1 MRRLIHNHI
10 GALIAWV
17 LITII
22 AVFALPNVSQLTRAH
37 SAINLPADTES
48 EIANSIQNHWGH
60 HQDNTYQVV
69 AVFNNGDQALTK
81 HDQKKV
87 QKTINYLKKHKHSLG
102 IKSMLTPNEN
112 AATKKQLISHDKSTQ
127 LVQLYVSKKHGTI
140 GDINKQLSSAIKTS
154 GLKTYVTGADI
165 LTDDFSASVQKGIKK
180 TEVISLIF
188 IFVVLLLVF
197 RSPITPLISILMVG
211 VSFITSFSIVTNLVK
226 HFNFPFSNFTQVF
239 MVIVLFGIGTDYNIL
254 LYDKFKE
261 NLGNGME
268 KWDAAHDAQH
278 NAGRTILYSGSSILI
293 GFTAL
298 SLAKFSIYQSAVGV
312 AVGVAVLLVVLLT
325 LNPFFMALL
334 GKKMFWPSKKFT
346 GESDSSFWRK
356 IATSSVAHPIISL
369 VLVFA
374 ILLPIGLS
382 YRNHLNYD
390 DAAEIKDSVPS
401 KQGFLVV
408 QKHFSKGTAEPAT
421 LYIKSNHRL
430 DNERDLKLIDQLTN
444 QIKQSND
451 VKTVTSVT
459 QPSGSKIK
467 ELYVHKQLG
476 TVNKGVCQAQN
487 GLTRLSNG
495 SSQMNNGLSQLSS
508 GSQQLVNGLTQ
519 MSSQLN
525 SQLSGSN
532 AAQIQQLESGLPQ
545 INSGIQQLNSALQS
559 SGSSIDTAGLTN
571 NLTNVGNQAQV
582 IGNNLQQAGN
592 TLKSIQGTSSSSS
605 MNTSQMMS
613 QLAAVEDQAKLNDQ
627 QKAAINSF
635 MQQAMGQVQ
644 SQVQGQTGSLT
655 SKLQSVAANI
665 QAAGNADQ
673 SLAGSMQSVAG
684 SAGNLNSLMSQ
695 VTTLKAEVAQL
706 ASASNVALPGA
717 ATALQQLTGGLN
729 QVQSA
734 LGQGTSA
741 VIQLNTGINR
751 LAQASPQ
758 LTSGI
763 NKVNS
768 GLGEGGK
775 YLRGL
780 QFSAAADTFYIPQS
794 ELRSNKTFKKSINT
808 YLSAD
813 KKTAK
818 IVIIFNST
826 PSGNTATSQV
836 GKITSLAKNSLK
848 GTNLKNSTV
857 AMGGQSSRI
866 ANIKQVA
873 GGDFVRTAA
882 IMLVGIAIALVLITR
897 SLLQPVYILG
907 TLLTAYMAALSINHV
922 LVKLVMGR
930 SELTWNT
937 PFFSFIMLIALGVDY
952 SIFLVMRYREFD
964 QDSMLP
970 GERII
975 RAAAIIGTVVISA
988 AIILSG
994 TFAALIP
1001 SGIPTLIEV
1010 ALTVII
1016 GLIILVC
1023 IIPITMP
1030 STIYLTY
1037 PIKSNFHHADG
1048 SNKDQLEKN

>member
-1 MRRLIHNHI
+1 
-10 GALIAWV
+10 
-17 LITII
+17 
-22 AVFALPNVSQLTRAH
+22 
-37 SAINLPADTES
+37 
-48 EIANSIQNHWGH
+48 
-60 HQDNTYQVV
+60 
-69 AVFNNGDQALTK
+69 
-81 HDQKKV
+81 
-87 QKTINYLKKHKHSLG
+87 
-102 IKSMLTPNEN
+102 MLTPNEN
-112 AATKKQLISHDKSTQ
+112 AAAKKQLVSHDKSTQ
-127 LVQLYVSKKHGTI
+127 LVQLYVNKDHGTI
-140 GDINKQLSSAIKTS
+140 SQINKQLNKAVKTS
-154 GLKTYVTGADI
+154 GLKTYVTGADL
-165 LTDDFSASVQKGIKK
+165 LTDDFSASIQEGIKK
-180 TEVISLIF
+180 TEVISIIF
-188 IFVVLLLVF
+188 IFIVLLLVF

-211 VSFITSFSIVTNLVK
+211 VSFMTSFSIVTNLVE

-254 LYDKFKE
+254 LYNKFKE
-261 NLGNGME
+261 DLGNGME
-268 KWDAAHDAQH
+268 KWEATRDAQH
-278 NAGRTILYSGSSILI
+278 SAGRTIIYSGSSILI

-298 SLAKFSIYQSAVGV
+298 GLARFSIYQSAVGV

-325 LNPFFMALL
+325 LNPFFMAVL
-334 GKKMFWPSKKFT
+334 GKKMFWPDKKFT
-346 GESDSSFWRK
+346 GESDSPLWRR
-356 IATSSVAHPIISL
+356 IATNSVAHPIISL

-374 ILLPIGLS
+374 ILLPIGLT

-390 DAAEIKDSVPS
+390 DSAEVKDSVPS
-401 KQGFLVV
+401 KQGMLVV
-408 QKHFSKGTAEPAT
+408 QRHFSKGTAEPAT
-421 LYIKSNHRL
+421 LYIHSNHRL
-430 DNERDLKLIDQLTN
+430 DNEKDLKLIDQITN
-444 QIKQSND
+444 QIQKSND
-451 VKTVTSVT
+451 VKLATSVT
-459 QPSGSKIK
+459 QPAGSKIK
-467 ELYVHKQLG
+467 QLYVHDQLG
-476 TVNKGVCQAQN
+476 TVNKGVTQARN
-487 GLTRLSNG
+487 GLGRLSNG
-495 SSQMNNGLSQLSS
+495 SSQMTNGLGQLSA
-508 GSQQLVNGLTQ
+508 GSQQLVDGLTQ
-519 MSSQLN
+519 MSNQLN

-545 INSGIQQLNSALQS
+545 INNGIQQLNTALQG
-559 SGSSIDTAGLTN
+559 SGSSIDTAGLTSS
-571 NLTNVGNQAQV
+571 LSNVGNQAQV
-582 IGNNLQQAGN
+582 IGTNLQQAGN
-592 TLKSIQGTSSSSS
+592 TLRSIQGTSASSS

-613 QLAAVEDQAKLNDQ
+613 QLASIESQTNMNDQ

-644 SQVQGQTGSLT
+644 SQAQSQTGDLT

-684 SAGNLNSLMSQ
+684 SAGNLGSLMSQ
-695 VTTLKAEVAQL
+695 VTTLKAQVAQL

-741 VIQLNTGINR
+741 MIQINTGINR
-751 LAQASPQ
+751 LAQSSPQ

-763 NKVNS
+763 NRVNS
-768 GLGEGGK
+768 GLGQGGK

-780 QFSAAADTFYIPQS
+780 QFSAAADTFYIPHS
-794 ELRSNKTFKKSINT
+794 ELHNKTFQKSINT
-808 YLSAD
+808 YLSSD

-818 IVIIFNST
+818 ITIVFNSS
-826 PSGNTATSQV
+826 PSGDKATNQV
-836 GKITSLAKNSLK
+836 GKITSLARNSLK
-848 GTNLKNSTV
+848 GTDLGHSTV
-857 AMGGQSSRI
+857 VMGGQSSRI

-873 GGDFVRTAA
+873 GSDFVRTAA
-882 IMLVGIAIALVLITR
+882 IMVIGIAIALILITR

-907 TLLTAYMAALSINHV
+907 TLLTAYMASLSINHL
-922 LVKLVMGR
+922 LVKLFMGR
-930 SELTWNT
+930 PELTWNT

-964 QDSMLP
+964 QDTMLP
-970 GERII
+970 AERII

-1010 ALTVII
+1010 AMTVIV

-1023 IIPITMP
+1023 IIPVTMP

-1048 SNKDQLEKN
+1048 SAKGQIDNE

>member
-1 MRRLIHNHI
+1 
-10 GALIAWV
+10 
-17 LITII
+17 
-22 AVFALPNVSQLTRAH
+22 
-37 SAINLPADTES
+37 
-48 EIANSIQNHWGH
+48 
-60 HQDNTYQVV
+60 
-69 AVFNNGDQALTK
+69 
-81 HDQKKV
+81 
-87 QKTINYLKKHKHSLG
+87 
-102 IKSMLTPNEN
+102 
-112 AATKKQLISHDKSTQ
+112 
-127 LVQLYVSKKHGTI
+127 
-140 GDINKQLSSAIKTS
+140 
-154 GLKTYVTGADI
+154 
-165 LTDDFSASVQKGIKK
+165 
-180 TEVISLIF
+180 
-188 IFVVLLLVF
+188 
-197 RSPITPLISILMVG
+197 
-211 VSFITSFSIVTNLVK
+211 
-226 HFNFPFSNFTQVF
+226 

-254 LYDKFKE
+254 LYNKFKE

-268 KWDAAHDAQH
+268 KWEAAHDAQH

-298 SLAKFSIYQSAVGV
+298 SLAKFSVYQSAVGV
-312 AVGVAVLLVVLLT
+312 AVGVAVLLLVLLT
-325 LNPFFMALL
+325 LNPFFMAIL
-334 GKKMFWPSKKFT
+334 GKKMFWPDKKFT
-346 GESDSSFWRK
+346 GESDSPFWRK
-356 IATSSVAHPIISL
+356 IATNSVAHPIISL
-369 VLVFA
+369 ILVFA

-401 KQGFLVV
+401 KQGMLVV

-421 LYIKSNHRL
+421 LYIESNHRL
-430 DNERDLKLIDQLTN
+430 DNEKDLKLIDQLTN
-444 QIKQSND
+444 QIKENND

-459 QPSGSKIK
+459 QPSGSKVK
-467 ELYVHKQLG
+467 ELYVHQQLG
-476 TVNKGVCQAQN
+476 TVNKGVNQARN
-487 GLTRLSNG
+487 GLDKLSNG
-495 SSQMNNGLSQLSS
+495 SSTMTNGLGQLSS

-519 MSSQLN
+519 MSNQLN

-532 AAQIQQLESGLPQ
+532 AAQLQQLESGLPQ
-545 INSGIQQLNSALQS
+545 INNGIQQLNSALQS
-559 SGSSIDTAGLTN
+559 SGSSIDTAGLTS
-571 NLTNVGNQAQV
+571 NLTNVGNQAKV
-582 IGNNLQQAGN
+582 IGTNLQQAGD
-592 TLKSIQGTSSSSS
+592 TLKSLQGTGSSSSS
-605 MNTSQMMS
+605 SSLNTSQMMS
-613 QLAAVEDQAKLNDQ
+613 QLSAVEDQAKLNDQ
-627 QKAAINSF
+627 QKAAIEGF
-635 MQQAMGQVQ
+635 MQQAMSQVQ
-644 SQVQGQTGSLT
+644 SQVQGQTGDVT
-655 SKLQSVAANI
+655 GKLQSVASNI
-665 QAAGNADQ
+665 EAAGNADK

-684 SAGNLNSLMSQ
+684 SAGNLGSLMSQ

-741 VIQLNTGINR
+741 MLQINTGINR
-751 LAQASPQ
+751 LAQSSPQ

-794 ELRSNKTFKKSINT
+794 EIHGKTFEKSINT

-818 IVIIFNST
+818 IIIIFNST
-826 PSGNTATSQV
+826 PSGDKATTQV
-836 GKITSLAKNSLK
+836 GKITSLARNSLK
-848 GTNLKNSTV
+848 GTNLGNSTIV
-857 AMGGQSSRI
+857 MGGQSSRI

-922 LVKLVMGR
+922 LVRLIMGR
-930 SELTWNT
+930 PELTWNT

-964 QDSMLP
+964 QDTMLP

-1048 SNKDQLEKN
+1048 RKKGPLDKQQ